1 MYVGATTERWIIKM
15 SNFDFIGAIVEIVL
29 WVIDCIRGLIKKK
42 QDDAARDHDKDIEAE
57 PKWGINNLPLEIT
70 EGNVDHEFRKVYFYI
85 FTISTDGKLSVN
97 STKDMNFMAEDSEDN
112 KTDIVEKSYKIYPYP
127 NAEVK
132 EINRETGTNKIMLN
146 FNNVSLKK
154 GVTVKVI
161 IIESTTDRG
170 KKAYYLYGDGV
181 EGQIVSES
189 NPTLIKYLKIKDKVE
204 LFDHNRANEITTTT
218 TTTTLAPGYDN

>member
-1 MYVGATTERWIIKM
+1 MEWGIKM
-15 SNFDFIGAIVEIVL
+15 NTSDWINVIGMAIGIVVTIVL
-29 WVIDCIRGLIKKK
+29 WVIDYFRGIIKKK

-57 PKWGINNLPLEIT
+57 PKWGISNLPLEIS
-70 EGNVDHEFRKVYFYI
+70 EGNVDHEFGEVYFYI
-85 FTISTDGKLSVN
+85 FTVSTDGKLSVN

-132 EINRETGTNKIMLN
+132 AINRETGTNRITFN

-154 GVTVKVI
+154 DVTVKVI

-181 EGQIVSES
+181 SGQIVSES

-204 LFDHNRANEITTTT
+204 LCNHNRANEFTTTT
-218 TTTTLAPGYDN
+218 ITTLAPGYDS

>member
-1 MYVGATTERWIIKM
+1 M
-15 SNFDFIGAIVEIVL
+15 SNFDFIGTIISFVL
-29 WVIDCIRGLIKKK
+29 WCIDCVREIIKKK
-42 QDDAARDHDKDIEAE
+42 QDNHDKDIEAE
-57 PKWGINNLPLEIT
+57 PKWGINNLPLDISEDSA
-70 EGNVDHEFRKVYFYI
+70 DHKFGEVYFYI
-85 FTISTDGKLSVN
+85 FTVSTDGKLRVN
-97 STKDMNFMAEDSEDN
+97 STKDMNFIAEDLEVN

-132 EINRETGTNKIMLN
+132 AINREKGTNRITFN
-146 FNNVSLKK
+146 FNNVTLKK
-154 GVTVKVI
+154 GVTVRVI

-181 EGQIVSES
+181 RGQIVSES

-218 TTTTLAPGYDN
+218 TTTRAPGYDS

>member
-1 MYVGATTERWIIKM
+1 MYIGATTERWSIKM
-15 SNFDFIGAIVEIVL
+15 SNFDFIGTIINFVL
-29 WVIDCIRGLIKKK
+29 WCIGLTIGVIKNN
-42 QDDAARDHDKDIEAE
+42 HDKDIEAE
-57 PKWGINNLPLEIT
+57 PKWGINNLPLEIS
-70 EGNVDHEFRKVYFYI
+70 EGNVDHEFEEVYFYI
-85 FTISTDGKLSVN
+85 FTVSTDGELRVN
-97 STKDMNFMAEDSEDN
+97 STKDMNFIAEDLEVN

-132 EINRETGTNKIMLN
+132 AINREKGTNKIMLN
-146 FNNVSLKK
+146 FNNVTLKK

-161 IIESTTDRG
+161 IIESITDRG

-181 EGQIVSES
+181 RGQIVSES

-218 TTTTLAPGYDN
+218 TTRAPSYDS